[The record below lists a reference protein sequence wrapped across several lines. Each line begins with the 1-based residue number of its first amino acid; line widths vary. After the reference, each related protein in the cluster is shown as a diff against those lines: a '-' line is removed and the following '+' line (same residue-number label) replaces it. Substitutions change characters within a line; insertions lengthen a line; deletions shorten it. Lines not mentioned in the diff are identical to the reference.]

1 MKSIPKINKDNRI
14 IFNPNVT
21 QRKEYHKTKKE
32 IEKKYSISL
41 PSRDFIIKQ
50 LISTLTHGDLKA
62 HKVLDIDLII
72 IRSDIKNF
80 YPSINKHLLYKKL
93 KKANIL
99 SQHSFDILKPM
110 FFSNSIKGVP
120 LGLSFSSHLAE
131 IYLEQFDQDINFE
144 FMPSF
149 YYRYVDDVIIIKY
162 DTLNITKPQIIHE
175 TLSNIFSKNHLHLNA
190 NKTNIIHYS
199 KSNEFDFSYLGY
211 QFKVVND
218 KLLISISEAKLK
230 KIINKIKNYFY
241 LFKKS
246 NRSDL
251 QFWQLNYRII
261 NCLYGITSTN
271 ENNKKIK
278 FGLGY
283 SYRFINDEEQIL
295 YLISIVKGLIH
306 SCNLNQTKRAV
317 LFNTI
322 KIVDSPLNFLN
333 KRMNYTKISEN
344 RLKQLNA
351 RLNLDEQNKNLSK
364 IFFYLYRNIKN

>member
-1 MKSIPKINKDNRI
+1 MKSIPKINKDNRTL
-14 IFNPNVT
+14 FNPDVN
-21 QRKEYHKTKKE
+21 QRKEYYKIKKE
-32 IEKKYSISL
+32 IERKYSISL

-50 LISTLTHGDLKA
+50 LISTLTHGDLKTLN
-62 HKVLDIDLII
+62 VLDIDLII

-110 FFSNSIKGVP
+110 FFSSSIKGVP

-131 IYLEQFDQDINFE
+131 IYLEQFDQDINFG

-149 YYRYVDDVIIIKY
+149 YYRYVDDIIIIKY
-162 DTLNITKPQIIHE
+162 DTLNITKPHIIHE
-175 TLSNIFSKNHLHLNA
+175 TLSSIFTKNHLHLNK

-199 KSNEFDFSYLGY
+199 KSSKLDFGYLGY
-211 QFKVVND
+211 QFKVINN

-230 KIINKIKNYFY
+230 KIINKIKHYFY

-261 NCLYGITSTN
+261 NSLYGVTSTN
-271 ENNKKIK
+271 ENNQKIK

-283 SYRFINDEEQIL
+283 SYKFINDEQQIL
-295 YLISIVKGLIH
+295 DLISIVKGLIH
-306 SCNLNQTKRAV
+306 SCNLNQKKRAV
-317 LFNTI
+317 LFNII
-322 KIVDSPLNFLN
+322 KIVDSPLNLLN

-344 RLKQLNA
+344 RLKQLNV
-351 RLNLDEQNKNLSK
+351 RLNLD
-364 IFFYLYRNIKN
+364 